1 MATRTSRSGASGLG
15 SRAIT
20 ELRESVLA
28 KVATLGVVLLAL
40 SIALETAISAGLLER
55 GISAVWA
62 VIFLLWGTA
71 LVVLGVVG
79 RVLIW
84 WRRR

>member
-1 MATRTSRSGASGLG
+1 MATRTNRSGANGIG
-15 SRAIT
+15 ARALA
-20 ELRESVLA
+20 ELKDSVLA
-28 KVATLGVVLLAL
+28 KVATLGVVLLVLSVLIEL
-40 SIALETAISAGLLER
+40 SIQSGVLER

-62 VIFLLWGTA
+62 VVFLLWGTA
-71 LVVLGVVG
+71 LVVVGTVG

>member
-1 MATRTSRSGASGLG
+1 MATRTNPSDANGLG
-15 SRAIT
+15 TRALT
-20 ELRESVLA
+20 ELRDSVLA
-28 KVATLGVVLLAL
+28 KVATLGVVLFV
-40 SIALETAISAGLLER
+40 IAVLLEGAIRAGVLER

-71 LVVLGVVG
+71 LVTLGVVG